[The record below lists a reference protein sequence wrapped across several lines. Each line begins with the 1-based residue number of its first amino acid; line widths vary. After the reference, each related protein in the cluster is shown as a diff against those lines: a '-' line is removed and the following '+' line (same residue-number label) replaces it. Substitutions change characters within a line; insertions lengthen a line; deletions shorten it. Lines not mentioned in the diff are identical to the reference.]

1 MVSLQ
6 TGQAVIKGRSDRL
19 TVPKLS
25 DQELLKKD
33 FLPQTNEPSSTLSPT
48 TTPIDTNPKNTNILN
63 PSHHLIIHSNNS
75 ISKSSQSSFR
85 IAILPIT
92 PKPRSARIM
101 KPANQIGNRTVGHHT
116 SLTMCS
122 CSRHLPIQ
130 NPPWSFTPSSHTF
143 KSLIER
149 CEEQESKLNR
159 LKESLHPHI
168 LSTRTAVSHLNCLA
182 SRATKTAELIEQQSK
197 TFGRLAKE
205 DIRRQIESDSI
216 GHERDSSNMQS
227 DLLGDDQLELARSKL
242 SSLNHRLEHRIA
254 LQRHYETRFAQ
265 YLSKIRRLFLILL
278 TIKILV
284 DLKHRN
290 QYVNQAYDF
299 FLTKLINIQRLPNF
313 IIKPKGQ
320 STSPPT
326 FQPRQPASASPMDQ
340 HQNEPVFSF
349 LIHLLWLIL
358 LKVECFWANA
368 LTSLYV
374 HTDAVFTTP
383 CDFGFR
389 NLHWELWR
397 LLLMKHRERFQSLLS
412 TPQLG
417 SVCPDEKSS
426 APRGARRLAWIPHY
440 PYLDGLILTM

>member
-101 KPANQIGNRTVGHHT
+101 KPVGSDEIDGMIKRIKSEIG
-116 SLTMCS
+116 
-122 CSRHLPIQ
+122 P
-130 NPPWSFTPSSHTF
+130 
-143 KSLIER
+143 LIER

-358 LKVECFWANA
+358 LKVECF
-368 LTSLYV
+368 
-374 HTDAVFTTP
+374 
-383 CDFGFR
+383 
-389 NLHWELWR
+389 
-397 LLLMKHRERFQSLLS
+397 
-412 TPQLG
+412 
-417 SVCPDEKSS
+417 
-426 APRGARRLAWIPHY
+426 
-440 PYLDGLILTM
+440 